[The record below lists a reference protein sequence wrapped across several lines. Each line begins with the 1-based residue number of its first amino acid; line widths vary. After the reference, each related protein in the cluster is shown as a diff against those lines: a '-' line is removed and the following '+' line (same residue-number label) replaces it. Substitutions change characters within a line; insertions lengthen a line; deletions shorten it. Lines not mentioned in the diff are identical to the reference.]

1 MSTAPTLAEID
12 TAIRAFGSSS
22 NVLRV
27 GGRVTAVSQGSY
39 SVAGLSRD
47 LGLGDFVELERSGQL
62 YPGEVVHV
70 GPEEVIICPL
80 KSDNPAHIDDKVFRK
95 GSFDIQPD
103 VSWCGRTINALAEP
117 IDGLGP
123 LQIGTERRPLHS
135 SAPPSMQRNRVTKP
149 IRTGVKVVD
158 VFTPICQ
165 GQRLGV
171 FAGSG
176 VGKSTML
183 SMFAKTADFDRAV
196 IALVGERG
204 REVREFIE
212 ETMGDNMAKSVV
224 VVATSDESPS
234 LRKMAP
240 LTAMATAEYFR
251 DRGENV
257 LLIIDSLT
265 RYAHALREIGVASGE
280 PPVARGYPAS
290 VFTAMPQL
298 LERAGPGGKD
308 AGAITAIVSILIDGD
323 NHNDPIADNARGI
336 LDGHLVLDRALA
348 DAGRYPPVD
357 PLASISR
364 LARKVW
370 SPDEEVLTNRI
381 KALIHKY
388 EETQDLR
395 LIGGYRPG
403 TDPDLDMAVVQV
415 PIVYENLKQTPSD
428 PYCKDAFGELASAMK
443 AAAFANE
450 PKDTGKVAG
459 KPMGMR

>member
-1 MSTAPTLAEID
+1 MSIRPTLPEID
-12 TAIRAFGSSS
+12 NALRAFDAS
-22 NVLRV
+22 NLLRV

-47 LGLGDFVELERSGQL
+47 LGLGDFVDLERSGKL

-70 GPEEVIICPL
+70 GPEEVVICPL
-80 KSDNPAHIDDKVFRK
+80 KTDNPAHIGDKVFRK
-95 GSFDIQPD
+95 GGFEIQPD
-103 VSWCGRTINALAEP
+103 LAWCGRTINSLAEP

-123 LQIGTERRPLHS
+123 LKMGSEKVPLS
-135 SAPPSMQRNRVTKP
+135 SAAPPSMQRNRVNTP

-158 VFTPICQ
+158 IFTPICQ
-165 GQRLGV
+165 GQRLGI

-212 ETMGDNMAKSVV
+212 ETMGDNLAKSVV

-336 LDGHLVLDRALA
+336 LDGHLVLDRSLA

-357 PLASISR
+357 PMASISR

-370 SPDEEVLTNRI
+370 SSDEEVLANRI

-428 PYCKDAFGELASAMK
+428 PSCQDAFGELASAMK

-450 PKDTGKVAG
+450 PAEGSPAIGQGT
-459 KPMGMR
+459 GMR